1 MPNEACFYYI
11 VEGQSRSYT
20 VTGKVDHPAS
30 EGLVLQCGNYVT
42 EFLEQSDS
50 KQFEAIAIH
59 LYPETLRLIYDKD
72 FPNFLEEID
81 RVQSI
86 NYERPTLI
94 AFSFTLRIRIR
105 VNLQLCIAL
114 IARGR
119 YTFTVSPI
127 N

>member
-81 RVQSI
+81 RVQPI
-86 NYERPTLI
+86 NYERYKSTRLL
-94 AFSFTLRIRIR
+94 TT
-105 VNLQLCIAL
+105 
-114 IARGR
+114 
-119 YTFTVSPI
+119 YI
-127 N
+127 NSL